1 MCTFKFPFLRKLSPD
16 EDVWMGGGVVGPWKG
31 SFSSQWDDIECMK
44 QLKSILFIIW
54 SKIVRLKAAAFYV
67 WVVSFEV
74 TNYYGF
80 SYFCLPDLCMVFSLF
95 LVTNWYNDLLQFGLS
110 FCVWMDTHALSDWFY
125 RFLLTETAL
134 HSGCPCIGLS
144 PPKMCRT
151 SLSSLGGGGPMKG
164 FIFKSMRWYRMHEAV
179 EINLFIIWSKT
190 VRLKT
195 AALYVWVAILRF
207 ILL

>member
-1 MCTFKFPFLRKLSPD
+1 
-16 EDVWMGGGVVGPWKG
+16 
-31 SFSSQWDDIECMK
+31 
-44 QLKSILFIIW
+44 
-54 SKIVRLKAAAFYV
+54 
-67 WVVSFEV
+67 
-74 TNYYGF
+74 
-80 SYFCLPDLCMVFSLF
+80 
-95 LVTNWYNDLLQFGLS
+95 
-110 FCVWMDTHALSDWFY
+110 MDTHALFDWFY

-195 AALYVWVAILRF
+195 AAFYVWVAILRLLIIMDFLICVLPDLCMMFHYFLWPIGIMIFFNSGCPFVSGWTCAPSLIGF
-207 ILL
+207 IVFSFIVNFDVKRGLGWMWKMIIEFVHWDCYIVFLMIRYKLKTRFFLPFVV